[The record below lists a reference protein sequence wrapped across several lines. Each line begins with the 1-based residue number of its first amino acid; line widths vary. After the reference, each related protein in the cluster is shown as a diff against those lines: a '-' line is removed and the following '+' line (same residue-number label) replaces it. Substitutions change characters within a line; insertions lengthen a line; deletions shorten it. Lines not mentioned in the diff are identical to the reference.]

1 MFLFSPLAESLC
13 VTGRGCLTQKSGQL
27 SQLLWHRVCSLPLL
41 PSLDPEDDP
50 LCVLLLIDFL
60 SLRAR
65 EYTFLTRLFQEWEV
79 SGQQVRGWLPGN
91 LSAQLP
97 SQRHWNDP

>member
-1 MFLFSPLAESLC
+1 MSLGEA
-13 VTGRGCLTQKSGQL
+13 VRLRNQGSSL
-27 SQLLWHRVCSLPLL
+27 SCCDTEFVLSLLL
-41 PSLDPEDDP
+41 PSLDPENDP

-79 SGQQVRGWLPGN
+79 SAQQVRGWLPGG
-91 LSAQLP
+91 LP
-97 SQRHWNDP
+97 TS

>member
-1 MFLFSPLAESLC
+1 MTLSLFSPPA
-13 VTGRGCLTQKSGQL
+13 
-27 SQLLWHRVCSLPLL
+27 
-41 PSLDPEDDP
+41 PSLDPENDP

-79 SGQQVRGWLPGN
+79 SGQQVRGVVDAWCAPHQV
-91 LSAQLP
+91 SP
-97 SQRHWNDP
+97 SEGISLAFQQHWNDPQRLGCWCL